1 MDVVQVR
8 QNSGRS
14 KQAVQPPSPVPS
26 FHRMLGE
33 CLENAWR
40 MLGECLENGWRM
52 VGEWLVNGW
61 RMVGDHRLLNLS
73 CVKIALWK
81 IWKFTVHTVH
91 SSTST
96 VRARY
101 RFHLCQAWATVH
113 AMAEKGEAFWSIFTI
128 VFWLYICDVS
138 WLMTYWRT
146 SRVHSTQQIHCTHL
160 LKNDKQRMFT
170 HTDLLR
176 WIFLGW
182 HDSGQSCQS
191 RQASRVATAQLQT
204 RCQDSGARS
213 EYVVCSSKICHGV
226 ALETHTN
233 RLQIPLMALKF
244 SHLCLTKVERT
255 HE

>member
-176 WIFLGW
+176 WIFWAGMIQASHANHARRVEWRLPNCKQ
-182 HDSGQSCQS
+182 DVRTVERGQSMWS
-191 RQASRVATAQLQT
+191 APRRSATVL
-204 RCQDSGARS
+204 RW
-213 EYVVCSSKICHGV
+213 
-226 ALETHTN
+226 THTN